1 MATHFVKILSR
12 FRWVSVPEPA
22 RTLFSGRHTVQV
34 WAAGGGRGSRATP
47 TPLGFTNPHA
57 HTQDHYPALQGEHL
71 ALVCI
76 QADPPFPMQDLFV

>member
-22 RTLFSGRHTVQV
+22 RTLFSGRHTIQV
-34 WAAGGGRGSRATP
+34 RGGRAGGSRATP

-57 HTQDHYPALQGEHL
+57 HTQDHYPALQGDH
-71 ALVCI
+71 
-76 QADPPFPMQDLFV
+76 PPG

>member
-22 RTLFSGRHTVQV
+22 RTLFSGRHIVQV
-34 WAAGGGRGSRATP
+34 RGGRRAGGGRAGGSRATP

-57 HTQDHYPALQGEHL
+57 HTQDHYPALQGDNKTG
-71 ALVCI
+71 I
-76 QADPPFPMQDLFV
+76 